1 MTGLITEA
9 LLWMSRIVCSS
20 RNCLQGVQKCK
31 KKYRCG
37 NFNCCWTVGWTRL
50 KLWLNTKQT
59 DDAFNGQ
66 VIVEKSGVLPCYRT
80 SWFTITFNGTE
91 SLLLLL
97 LSLVQTGHSCKWR
110 AGQPRFQRKSHAVH
124 ERLNVIPLHPM
135 FKSIQHK
142 VWSLFQKTKKKFG
155 QDRVYHCVTSLLLF
169 TTMTKHSGTEDK
181 NCCKFWKWNSFPFL
195 LDARLQLLN
204 SPRSLLLYFFLLFH
218 NGRQVWT
225 AGKDSLVPALFY
237 YESHAVVTRADCG
250 LALSRWNKQE
260 RPWKSHC
267 LSGWKRMLSQ
277 ILHF

>member
-1 MTGLITEA
+1 MCKQVIPA
-9 LLWMSRIVCSS
+9 SD
-20 RNCLQGVQKCK
+20 VQNRAAPIPKKVARCAWTFKCNSFAPYVQVNTAQSLKSVPK
-31 KKYRCG
+31 KK
-37 NFNCCWTVGWTRL
+37 
-50 KLWLNTKQT
+50 
-59 DDAFNGQ
+59 
-66 VIVEKSGVLPCYRT
+66 E
-80 SWFTITFNGTE
+80 
-91 SLLLLL
+91 
-97 LSLVQTGHSCKWR
+97 
-110 AGQPRFQRKSHAVH
+110 
-124 ERLNVIPLHPM
+124 
-135 FKSIQHK
+135 
-142 VWSLFQKTKKKFG
+142 KFG

-169 TTMTKHSGTEDK
+169 TTMTKRSGTEDK